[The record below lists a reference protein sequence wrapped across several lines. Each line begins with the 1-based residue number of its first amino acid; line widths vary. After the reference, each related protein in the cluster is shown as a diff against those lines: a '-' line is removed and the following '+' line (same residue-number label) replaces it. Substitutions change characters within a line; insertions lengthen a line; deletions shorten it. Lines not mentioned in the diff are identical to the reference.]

1 VKKMKK
7 SSLSTK
13 IIGALVIAVGSFS
26 AAVQGAGLNLSTAVD
41 TEICAS
47 GAAQCGGN
55 FNPANDSN
63 HNPIRLFVQVTSL
76 NGTPGTGLALGDF
89 SFTNNLVPAGGG
101 STVICP
107 AARCGA
113 NRFGGGTNGLYS
125 IFLDR
130 SPAGNWKAGTYA
142 GTIKVR
148 KVVDDVTYNGTALVT
163 FTIPEA
169 D

>member
-1 VKKMKK
+1 MKK

-13 IIGALVIAVGSFS
+13 IIGALIIAAGSFT

-47 GAAQCGGN
+47 GAVQCGGN

-63 HNPIRLFVQVTSL
+63 HNPIRLFVQVSSL

-89 SFTNNLVPAGGG
+89 TFTSNLTPAGGG
-101 STVICP
+101 STGICSL
-107 AARCGA
+107 ANCGA
-113 NRFGGGTNGLYS
+113 SRFGGGTNGLYS

-130 SPAGNWKAGTYA
+130 IPAGNWKAGTYA

-148 KVVDDVTYNGTALVT
+148 KVVDTTTTYNGTALVT